1 MCVGCSQGI
10 PFRIWL
16 AHYGSINFVLVIY
29 SVLLKKKYN
38 VLLRPCMSSYQ
49 TRKTETSLYYENT
62 PIQIHNKL
70 FFYTSFIFPLIIT
83 KIRPSSFK
91 IISWEKLEVSALFQ
105 SAQHVRN
112 MSSYKTVK
120 APTTPD
126 QKILRKTEISTT
138 KKKKKRFLPQNE
150 VCFHNTGKFLC
161 LMKTILC
168 HTKNRANS
176 TFLPVKGTQIWPKK
190 RPTLWEANN
199 ASKVPR
205 RQRVICRGYL

>member
-1 MCVGCSQGI
+1 
-10 PFRIWL
+10 
-16 AHYGSINFVLVIY
+16 
-29 SVLLKKKYN
+29 
-38 VLLRPCMSSYQ
+38 MSSYQ

-62 PIQIHNKL
+62 PIQIHNKI

-112 MSSYKTVK
+112 MFSYRSVK

-126 QKILRKTEISTT
+126 QKILRKTEIST
-138 KKKKKRFLPQNE
+138 KKKKKKKKKQQQKKKNK
-150 VCFHNTGKFLC
+150 N
-161 LMKTILC
+161 KTIFYPKMKFVFKYRKISLYNENNIC

-176 TFLPVKGTQIWPKK
+176 TFLPVKGTQIWPEK
-190 RPTLWEANN
+190 RPIL
-199 ASKVPR
+199 
-205 RQRVICRGYL
+205 